1 MPVARG
7 AAGFTLIELVVV
19 MSIIA
24 LLLTIAMPRYFHS
37 LDTGR
42 SAVQR
47 QNLATLR
54 DAIDKFYADLGRYPD
69 ALDELVARR
78 YLREVPVDPVTEQ
91 RNWVVLPPPDAAL
104 PGSVYDVQAAPLHG
118 AVAAA
123 GEVRP

>member
-69 ALDELVARR
+69 ALD
-78 YLREVPVDPVTEQ
+78 
-91 RNWVVLPPPDAAL
+91 
-104 PGSVYDVQAAPLHG
+104 
-118 AVAAA
+118 
-123 GEVRP
+123 GEVRAAIGNGTFKVNAEVIADKMLSSAQEIFSRSRG